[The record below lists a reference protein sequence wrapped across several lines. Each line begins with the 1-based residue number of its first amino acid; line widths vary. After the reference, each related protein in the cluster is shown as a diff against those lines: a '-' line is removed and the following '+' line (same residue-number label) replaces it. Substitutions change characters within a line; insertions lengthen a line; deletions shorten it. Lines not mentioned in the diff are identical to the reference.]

1 MALMASPW
9 RCQRLFRANAVLG
22 FEMSDDRFNSGAS
35 AHLVLD
41 REAGLERFYTGAESL
56 FVRAYDA
63 FYADGVPPIAGDIAF
78 YDRLVRATGGPV
90 LELGCGTGR
99 IALALAR
106 GGFSVT
112 GVDVSVGMLALAR
125 RKSERLAA
133 AASRC
138 LTFVEGDMA
147 RLDLGRRFGMAVI
160 AFRSFQHL
168 LTVDEQR
175 ATLTGV
181 RRHLRP
187 GGRLALHLFD
197 PRFDLLA
204 ENAPAIR
211 QSGIDPATQRR
222 YAGEILRTG
231 RDYLKQIRRDLW
243 RYTETDLN
251 GVLLDEATREMALR
265 WTYRWELQYLLEL
278 CGFVVEAEYSDFHGA
293 PPAYGKE
300 LIVIAR
306 RETNPRKR
314 VDGPRPSS

>member
-1 MALMASPW
+1 MLIVKNQTDDTQSGRGFSLQRAPVLTSP
-9 RCQRLFRANAVLG
+9 
-22 FEMSDDRFNSGAS
+22 
-35 AHLVLD
+35 
-41 REAGLERFYTGAESL
+41 REAGLDRFYEGAESL

-63 FYADGVPPIAGDIAF
+63 FYAGGAPPIAGDIAF
-78 YDRLVRATGGPV
+78 YDRLAQATGGPV

-99 IALALAR
+99 IALALAQA
-106 GGFSVT
+106 GLSLT
-112 GVDVSVGMLALAR
+112 GVDVSAGMLALAR

-138 LTFVEGDMA
+138 LTFVQGNMA
-147 RLDLGRRFGMAVI
+147 PLDLRRRFGMAFI

-187 GGRLALHLFD
+187 DGRLALHLFD

-204 ENAPAIR
+204 DENPPAIR
-211 QSGIDPATQRR
+211 QSGIDPATQHR
-222 YAGEILRTG
+222 YAGEILRTE
-231 RDYLKQIRRDLW
+231 RDYLNQIRRDLW
-243 RYTETDLN
+243 RYAETDLN
-251 GVLLDEATREMALR
+251 GALLEEATREMALR
-265 WTYRWELQYLLEL
+265 WTYRWELRYLLEL

-300 LIVIAR
+300 LVVVAR
-306 RETNPRKR
+306 REANLRKR
-314 VDGPRPSS
+314 ASGGRLRAPSARAGPA

>member
-1 MALMASPW
+1 VLTSP
-9 RCQRLFRANAVLG
+9 
-22 FEMSDDRFNSGAS
+22 
-35 AHLVLD
+35 
-41 REAGLERFYTGAESL
+41 REAGLERFYEGAESL

-63 FYADGVPPIAGDIAF
+63 FYAAGAPPIAGDIAF
-78 YDRLVRATGGPV
+78 YDRLAQATGGPV

-99 IALALAR
+99 IALALAQA
-106 GGFSVT
+106 GLSVT
-112 GVDVSVGMLALAR
+112 GVDVSAGMLAVAR

-138 LTFVEGDMA
+138 LFVEGDMA
-147 RLDLGRRFGMAVI
+147 RLDLGRRFGMAFI

-187 GGRLALHLFD
+187 DGQLAVHLFD

-204 ENAPAIR
+204 DENPPAIR

-222 YAGEILRTG
+222 YAGEILHTG
-231 RDYLKQIRRDLW
+231 RDYLNQIRRDLW
-243 RYTETDLN
+243 RYAETDLN
-251 GVLLDEATREMALR
+251 GALLEEATREMALR
-265 WTYRWELQYLLEL
+265 WTYRWELRHLLEL
-278 CGFVVEAEYSDFHGA
+278 CGFVVQAEYSDFHDA

-300 LIVIAR
+300 LVVVAR
-306 RETNPRKR
+306 RETNLRKR
-314 VDGPRPSS
+314 ASGGRFRAPSARAGAP